1 VGFSRA
7 LSEAFDRGSVPPTAT
22 FRPAV
27 HRYAIFTAFCTVLLL
42 VAGALVTSN
51 DAGLAVP
58 DWPTSYGTFFPP
70 MVGGIFYEH
79 GHRMVATFVGL
90 VTVGLALILW
100 KSESRPWMR
109 KLGAA
114 ALAAVIVQGLF
125 GGLTVMLRLPPA
137 VSIIHATLAQ
147 AFFCITV
154 AISVFTS
161 RWWCSSGFTPPS
173 EAVAPGST
181 PPSLDDAGKPPLAT
195 LALWLAGLT
204 FLQLVLG
211 AAVRHNAI
219 GIAPHLVGAAAVIAF
234 VIVVGRAVRLRFA
247 SVVILRRISA
257 ALHSVAGTQILLGA
271 AAWWSRS
278 ATRDAPQ
285 PQPIMIWLTV
295 AHTVFGALVLATT
308 VVFALICQR
317 LFASRMG
324 RVATVNDVLTVGTSL
339 RSPEMRREA
348 LCQEA
353 PEARSSGAN

>member
-1 VGFSRA
+1 SSPRAPDHETPVGRPARSA
-7 LSEAFDRGSVPPTAT
+7 IYIPMSPTDT

-27 HRYAIFTAFCTVLLL
+27 HRYAVFTACSTVLLL
-42 VAGALVTSN
+42 VVGALVTSN

-90 VTVGLALILW
+90 VTIGLAVILW

-109 KLGAA
+109 KLGAV
-114 ALAAVIVQGLF
+114 ALVAVIVQGLF
-125 GGLTVMLRLPPA
+125 GGLTVKLRLPPA
-137 VSIIHATLAQ
+137 VSIIHASLAQ

-161 RWWCSSGFTPPS
+161 RWWVAPASRRPS
-173 EAVAPGST
+173 EASDADST
-181 PPSLDDAGKPPLAT
+181 TPHLASLS
-195 LALWLAGLT
+195 LWLAGVT

-211 AAVRHNAI
+211 AAVRHNAV
-219 GIAPHLVGAAAVIAF
+219 GIAPHLVGAAAVIAM
-234 VIVVGRAVRLRFA
+234 VIVVGRAVRQRFPVA
-247 SVVILRRISA
+247 AGLSRHLDSTGLSHHPISSAAALRRISA

-295 AHTVFGALVLATT
+295 AHTVFGALVL
-308 VVFALICQR
+308 
-317 LFASRMG
+317 
-324 RVATVNDVLTVGTSL
+324 
-339 RSPEMRREA
+339 
-348 LCQEA
+348 
-353 PEARSSGAN
+353 